1 MKSLSNKNIAT
12 ALKSIKS
19 NRTRSFL
26 TMIGIII
33 GVTSVITAVSF
44 GEGVKRQVSGSIK
57 THGKDLI
64 TIKPGNIV
72 NRNDKG
78 EINGVNI
85 TSALS
90 PQTLSI
96 KDVGVISK
104 NKNVNKVVPLSIVA
118 ALAKSKEGK
127 THNATVI
134 ATTSDFSN
142 VYKQKIT
149 YGSFFGSGLS
159 DRPVA
164 VIGKNIAEQL
174 FQQNVPLGQTLVLK
188 DKDFTVIGVFDTFLG
203 NIITNGTDF
212 NNSIFIS
219 EASAKLIA
227 PEQTNVYQIVVQ
239 PLKNIDPKYVSAEL
253 RNELLKAHGD
263 QEDFTVLTQEETLLL
278 AGKTVSVA
286 STFVAGIAAISLI
299 VGGIGIMN
307 IMFVSV
313 TERTKEIGVRKSL
326 GATNKQ
332 IYSQFLTEAAC
343 LSVIGGILGVILG
356 LIINFVI
363 TVSTQLS
370 PVVTL
375 PVIALSLGFSIVIG
389 IVFGTF
395 PAVKAARKDPI
406 TSLRYE

>member
-1 MKSLSNKNIAT
+1 MKSFSTQNIAT
-12 ALKSIKS
+12 AIKSIRS
-19 NRTRSFL
+19 NRTRSLL
-26 TMIGIII
+26 TMVGIII

-44 GEGVKRQVSGSIK
+44 GEGVKKQVSGAIQS
-57 THGKDLI
+57 HGSDLI

-72 NRNDKG
+72 NRDTNGK
-78 EINGVNI
+78 INGINL

-90 PQTLSI
+90 PQTLTN
-96 KDVGVISK
+96 KDVSVILK
-104 NKNVNKVVPLSIVA
+104 NKKVDKVVPLSIVP
-118 ALAKSKEGK
+118 ALAKTKEGK
-127 THNATVI
+127 THNATVL
-134 ATTSDFSN
+134 ATNSDFPS
-142 VYKQKIT
+142 VYKQKIN

-174 FQQNVPLGQTLVLK
+174 YQQNVPLGQNLLLK
-188 DKDFTVIGVFDTFLG
+188 NKEFTVIGIFDEFPG

-219 EASAKLIA
+219 ETSAKLLS
-227 PEQTNVYQIVVQ
+227 PEQANVYQIVVK
-239 PLKNIDPKYVSAEL
+239 PLRDVDVNMLS
-253 RNELLKAHGD
+253 NELQKELLYAHGD
-263 QEDFTVLTQEETLLL
+263 QQDFTVLTQEETLLL

-326 GATNKQ
+326 GATNRQ
-332 IYSQFLTEAAC
+332 IYIQFLTESTC
-343 LSVIGGILGVILG
+343 LSLIGGILGVIFG
-356 LIINFVI
+356 IVINFVI
-363 TVSTQLS
+363 TVSTELT

-375 PVIALSLGFSIVIG
+375 PTIFVSLITSTVIG
-389 IVFGTF
+389 IVFGTI
-395 PAVKAARKDPI
+395 PAIKAARKDPI